1 MDNRFGKV
9 SLVIS
14 CLALLLALFTFL
26 KTGGMNDIKHQ
37 VAIIR
42 DDVSKARQQTEQ
54 RLENRSLL
62 FEALYHLSD
71 SVDSLQAGNGA
82 ASKEL
87 ISKAIE
93 MIASVEPGL
102 EEQKREQLA
111 ALREE
116 IAQYADS
123 LEKGNIEAIRAFEY
137 RIRLLRIFEE
147 NL

>member
-37 VAIIR
+37 VALIR
-42 DDVSKARQQTEQ
+42 DDVSKVRQQNEQ

-62 FEALYHLSD
+62 FEALYHLTD
-71 SVDSLQAGNGA
+71 SVDSLQAGNTA
-82 ASKEL
+82 ASRAL
-87 ISKAIE
+87 IGKAIE
-93 MIASVEPGL
+93 KIVSVEPGL
-102 EEQKREQLA
+102 EQQKREQLA
-111 ALREE
+111 TLREQIE
-116 IAQYADS
+116 QYADS
-123 LEKGNIEAIRAFEY
+123 LEKGNIESIRAFEY